1 MDKHNQ
7 NRHETDKIEGRNP
20 VIEAIKSGREINK
33 ILVAK
38 GAREGSI
45 RQIIAMAKDNRIVVQ
60 QVDIQKLNSISLTR
74 SHQGVIAFTSAIKYV
89 EVEDILENAISK
101 SEDAFVIVLD
111 EIADPQNLGSIIRS
125 ADAAGA
131 HGVIIPKRRAVGIT
145 PVVAKASAGAVEYV
159 PIARVSNIAQ
169 TLEKLKK
176 TGIWIVGT
184 DAGAD
189 DSLLDCD
196 LKGPIAVL
204 VGGEGKGLG
213 TLIKDKCDRLIKIPM
228 KGRISS
234 LNAAVAAAVI
244 MYEVVK
250 QRRM

>member
-1 MDKHNQ
+1 MDKRNQ

-60 QVDIQKLNSISLTR
+60 QVDIQKLNSISSTR
-74 SHQGVIAFTSAIKYV
+74 SHQGVIAFTSAVKYV

-176 TGIWIVGT
+176 VGIWIVGT

-204 VGGEGKGLG
+204 VGSEGKGLG